1 MEIMKSNK
9 AKLDD
14 LKLGGAL
21 FVAVLALMQVARLAV
36 LALMQVARFIITST
50 L

>member
-9 AKLDD
+9 AKMDD

-21 FVAVLALMQVARLAV
+21 FVAVLALMQVAR
-36 LALMQVARFIITST
+36 FIITST

>member
-1 MEIMKSNK
+1 MKSNNK
-9 AKLDD
+9 ARLDD

-21 FVAVLALMQVARLAV
+21 FMAVLALIQVV
-36 LALMQVARFIITST
+36 RFIITST

>member
-1 MEIMKSNK
+1 MKSNK
-9 AKLDD
+9 ADMDD

-21 FVAVLALMQVARLAV
+21 FVAVLALMQVAR
-36 LALMQVARFIITST
+36 FIITST

>member
-21 FVAVLALMQVARLAV
+21 FVAVLALMQVARFL
-36 LALMQVARFIITST
+36 ITST